1 MSREILKSSGAMT
14 NSPPV
19 NTISDNVDILDI
31 QKQEVVGLIDW
42 VSFSFTFYQKFPLPD
57 SDYNSLK
64 QDTIYINELKSILK
78 YTFKDEITIDYLVGG
93 YKEVWI
99 LGEYIRIFLGGRKQA
114 NGLLLNMLEI
124 KGRGCRDFESRGGSY
139 VELFKFF
146 ANSLHRGNPTRIDGT
161 LDCFTNKY
169 FTMDKFKEYTDRFSY
184 VSKARSHNWQIK
196 YDTSG
201 MCKGKTLYFGSLDSD
216 MSICIY
222 DKKLEKY
229 YVASEVEEFE
239 NHYRIEMRFKHD
251 RAIFF
256 MKQFLKFYD
265 GDFYLKYL
273 HGVNPH
279 KVNCNDDMNLRL
291 EYNSYSEFLSD
302 VLYSLLDFK
311 DLNDNDPNKSRR
323 KTASWWSDF
332 LNKSGKAKFTY
343 DTRRGATLKTKMDWC
358 ETSVFSSLSK
368 LYIAMTMC
376 TDEYSRWFNEQ
387 VGIAIKK
394 YTNLDFEMIRD
405 FLLKDFGFVTDKQE
419 IIKHIKSLGFNFIE
433 KNEE

>member
-1 MSREILKSSGAMT
+1 
-14 NSPPV
+14 
-19 NTISDNVDILDI
+19 
-31 QKQEVVGLIDW
+31 
-42 VSFSFTFYQKFPLPD
+42 
-57 SDYNSLK
+57 
-64 QDTIYINELKSILK
+64 
-78 YTFKDEITIDYLVGG
+78 
-93 YKEVWI
+93 
-99 LGEYIRIFLGGRKQA
+99 
-114 NGLLLNMLEI
+114 
-124 KGRGCRDFESRGGSY
+124 
-139 VELFKFF
+139 
-146 ANSLHRGNPTRIDGT
+146 
-161 LDCFTNKY
+161 
-169 FTMDKFKEYTDRFSY
+169 
-184 VSKARSHNWQIK
+184 
-196 YDTSG
+196 
-201 MCKGKTLYFGSLDSD
+201 
-216 MSICIY
+216 
-222 DKKLEKY
+222 
-229 YVASEVEEFE
+229 
-239 NHYRIEMRFKHD
+239 
-251 RAIFF
+251 
-256 MKQFLKFYD
+256 
-265 GDFYLKYL
+265 
-273 HGVNPH
+273 
-279 KVNCNDDMNLRL
+279 MNLRL
-291 EYNSYSEFLSD
+291 AYNSYSEFLSD